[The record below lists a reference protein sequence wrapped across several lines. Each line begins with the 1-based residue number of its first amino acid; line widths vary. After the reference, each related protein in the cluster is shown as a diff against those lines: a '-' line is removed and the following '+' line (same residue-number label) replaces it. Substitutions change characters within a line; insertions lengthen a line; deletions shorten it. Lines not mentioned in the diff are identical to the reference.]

1 MKDFF
6 KKLFIFLKRPNLIFK
21 IICYSLFLAF
31 SIVAIIGLCLKFDN
45 TLMSVFYVG
54 MGLTFFY
61 SVYLFIVLD
70 YPHVKQFFIDQKNRL
85 CEKSKFINALCTS
98 RYARTMTATTFS
110 LFLGMCFVAYNA
122 FVGLHFHSIWNGSIS
137 IYYGLL
143 VAIRIVFLWGEYR
156 ISREDREEGEKEL
169 KRAKM
174 FRLGG
179 ILLLCVNIALIIPV
193 TLLATSQK
201 DVNLPMWVA
210 IANAG
215 YTFYKVSVCIY
226 SFIKTR
232 KASILTIKGI
242 KSLNLTSAIVS
253 LLSLENIMIITFSE
267 TIDSGMEIMMV
278 LSAFVAMVINI
289 WIAVSTLILGK
300 KEVAKCENE
309 LINKEE

>member
-6 KKLFIFLKRPNLIFK
+6 KKIFNFLRQPNLIFK
-21 IICYSLFLAF
+21 IICYSLFLVF
-31 SIVAIIGLCLKFDN
+31 SIIAIIGLCLKFDN
-45 TLMSVFYVG
+45 TLLSVFYAG
-54 MGLTFFY
+54 MGVTFFY
-61 SVYLFIVLD
+61 SIYLFIVLD
-70 YPHVKQFFIDQKNRL
+70 YPKFKQFFINIKNKICQKSRFVNTL
-85 CEKSKFINALCTS
+85 FTS

-110 LFLGMCFVAYNA
+110 LILGVCFVAYNA
-122 FVGLHFHSIWNGSIS
+122 FVGLYFHSIWNGSIS

-156 ISREDREEGEKEL
+156 ISREDREEVEKTL
-169 KRAKM
+169 KRANM
-174 FRLGG
+174 FKLGG
-179 ILLLCVNIALIIPV
+179 ILLLGVNIALIIPV

-232 KASILTIKGI
+232 NASILTIKGI

-267 TIDSGMEIMMV
+267 SIDSGMELMMM
-278 LSAFVAMVINI
+278 LSAFVAMAINI
-289 WIAVSTLILGK
+289 WIAVTTLILGK
-300 KEVAKCENE
+300 KEVAKCESE